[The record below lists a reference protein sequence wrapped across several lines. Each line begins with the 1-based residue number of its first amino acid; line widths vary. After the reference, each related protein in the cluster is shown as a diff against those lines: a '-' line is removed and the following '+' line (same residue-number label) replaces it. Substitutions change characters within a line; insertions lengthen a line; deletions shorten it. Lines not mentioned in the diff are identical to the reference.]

1 MCLVALEHCGRRREL
16 LNTVAARL
24 YATPMGVALAR
35 LLERSP
41 NILRTPGTSSIEHLR
56 ENVTGAALKLPD
68 DALAELNCVATRHV
82 LP

>member
-1 MCLVALEHCGRRREL
+1 
-16 LNTVAARL
+16 VAAR
-24 YATPMGVALAR
+24 TLAKY
-35 LLERSP
+35 SP
-41 NILRTPGTSSIEHLR
+41 HSCTSSIEHLR